1 MKNILVTGGAGYIGS
16 HTVSE
21 LLKLGYYPIVVD
33 NLVKGHVKA
42 VCGGELIRADIGDRE
57 ELIKIFHRY
66 KIEAVVHFAA
76 YSEVAESV
84 TNPKKYYINNI
95 IRSLNLLNVMIEMG
109 VKKIVFSSSASV
121 YGEPG
126 NIPITEE
133 EPTNPTN
140 PYGQTKV
147 MFEKML
153 ADYEKAYGL
162 KYVSLRYFNAA
173 GADPSG
179 KIGEDHSPE
188 SHLIPIILQ
197 VAEGQ
202 RDAIFI
208 FGNDYD
214 TEDGTCIRDYIHV
227 NDIASAHI
235 CALKALQDGKPS
247 GCYNLGN
254 GNGYSVKEVIETT
267 QKITGCK
274 IMIKQGERR
283 AGDPARLVASSEK
296 IKKELGWQPQY
307 SSLETI
313 ITDAWNWFKKH
324 PKGY

>member
-42 VCGGELIRADIGDRE
+42 VSGGELIRADIGDRE

-84 TNPKKYYINNI
+84 TNPKKYYTNNI
-95 IRSLNLLNVMIEMG
+95 VRGLNLLNVMVEMG

-121 YGEPG
+121 YGEPD
-126 NIPITEE
+126 NIPITED

-140 PYGQTKV
+140 PYGQTKD
-147 MFEKML
+147 MFEKIL

-208 FGNDYD
+208 FGNDYG

-235 CALKALQDGKPS
+235 CAIKALQEGKQS

-254 GNGYSVKEVIETT
+254 GNGYSVKEVIETA

-283 AGDPARLVASSEK
+283 AGDPARLVASSDK
-296 IKKELGWQPQY
+296 IIKELGWKPQY
-307 SSLETI
+307 SSLEKI